1 MSLTAVQISVLNAQ
15 FFLAAAGTLSFAI
28 LFACPRRCLPYCALV
43 GAVGWLW
50 YELLTLLGADAATAS
65 LLAVIPLTILTRV
78 FAITQKTPVT
88 VFLLT
93 GIFPLVPGAGI
104 YYTAY
109 YFIQN
114 ENALAL
120 AKGISTFKIAV
131 ALAIG
136 ISLVLLRAAAEK
148 AEIICRFPS
157 YLYKGVISMN
167 AMELLTT
174 RRTYRRFAQKTVP
187 QDVVDDIVQ
196 AVRLSSCGANRQAV
210 RLVLV
215 QSPEMVAKVQPLVKW
230 AGYLPPEQGTPK
242 ADELPTFYAA
252 VVQDTAIPGDLATD
266 TGIALANMTLAA
278 WDKGVG
284 SCIMGAINK
293 PALTTL
299 LGIEE
304 PQKLAFMVAFGY
316 PTHKAS
322 IVPMTEQT
330 GVKYY
335 LDENRDYCV
344 PKRSAEEIA
353 RSL

>member
-1 MSLTAVQISVLNAQ
+1 
-15 FFLAAAGTLSFAI
+15 
-28 LFACPRRCLPYCALV
+28 
-43 GAVGWLW
+43 
-50 YELLTLLGADAATAS
+50 
-65 LLAVIPLTILTRV
+65 
-78 FAITQKTPVT
+78 
-88 VFLLT
+88 
-93 GIFPLVPGAGI
+93 
-104 YYTAY
+104 
-109 YFIQN
+109 
-114 ENALAL
+114 
-120 AKGISTFKIAV
+120 
-131 ALAIG
+131 
-136 ISLVLLRAAAEK
+136 
-148 AEIICRFPS
+148 
-157 YLYKGVISMN
+157 MN

-174 RRTYRRFAQKTVP
+174 RRTYRRFAQKAVP

-293 PALTTL
+293 PALTEL

-316 PTHKAS
+316 PTHKAH
-322 IVPMTEQT
+322 IVPLTAET

-344 PKRSAEEIA
+344 PKRSKEEIA
-353 RSL
+353 KYL

>member
-1 MSLTAVQISVLNAQ
+1 
-15 FFLAAAGTLSFAI
+15 
-28 LFACPRRCLPYCALV
+28 
-43 GAVGWLW
+43 
-50 YELLTLLGADAATAS
+50 
-65 LLAVIPLTILTRV
+65 
-78 FAITQKTPVT
+78 
-88 VFLLT
+88 
-93 GIFPLVPGAGI
+93 
-104 YYTAY
+104 
-109 YFIQN
+109 
-114 ENALAL
+114 
-120 AKGISTFKIAV
+120 
-131 ALAIG
+131 
-136 ISLVLLRAAAEK
+136 
-148 AEIICRFPS
+148 
-157 YLYKGVISMN
+157 MN

-174 RRTYRRFAQKTVP
+174 RRTYRRFAQKAVP

-215 QSPEMVAKVQPLVKW
+215 QSPEMVAKVQPLIKW

-284 SCIMGAINK
+284 SCIMGAIDR
-293 PALTTL
+293 PAIQSL
-299 LGIEE
+299 LG
-304 PQKLAFMVAFGY
+304 LGDCLRLHSVVAFGY
-316 PTHKAS
+316 PTHKAG